1 MVKMTIV
8 GRVSDGLPLAQGPRY
23 VNGENDNFLCYK
35 QQGEFILKEISRGA
49 LVPSMMTIRI
59 DHHSLKYPFPYLYF
73 YLNGNGVC
81 FMTLCDSSYPR
92 KLAFHY
98 LQDLQKEFE
107 KLDNSLVEKIT
118 RPYSFVKFGNL
129 CNPTLLYL
137 HGKLVIGV
145 LDGVIGSI
153 RKQYIDT
160 RTQANLSK
168 LNANRKK
175 DLEII
180 TEHISEILQR
190 KRNSEMSEG
199 LPATTPRTAS
209 PIWGSPMLEQQNIR
223 LPFSFI
229 RIITYNMPPH
239 QVIALKWTPITTIV
253 AVAAILLWASLVL
266 TDNFII

>member
-1 MVKMTIV
+1 MTIV
-8 GRVSDGLPLAQGPRY
+8 GRVIDGLPLAQGPRY

-59 DHHSLKYPFPYLYF
+59 DHHSLNYLI
-73 YLNGNGVC
+73 GNGVC

-118 RPYSFVKFGNL
+118 RPYSFVKF
-129 CNPTLLYL
+129 
-137 HGKLVIGV
+137 
-145 LDGVIGSI
+145 DGVIGSI

-209 PIWGSPMLEQQNIR
+209 PIWGSPLLE
-223 LPFSFI
+223 
-229 RIITYNMPPH
+229 
-239 QVIALKWTPITTIV
+239 VIALKWTPITTIV

>member
-1 MVKMTIV
+1 MVKITIV
-8 GRVSDGLPLAQGPRY
+8 GRVIDGLPLAQGPRY

-59 DHHSLKYPFPYLYF
+59 DHHSLNYLI
-73 YLNGNGVC
+73 GNGVC

-107 KLDNSLVEKIT
+107 KLDSSLVEKIT
-118 RPYSFVKFGNL
+118 RPYSFVKF
-129 CNPTLLYL
+129 
-137 HGKLVIGV
+137 
-145 LDGVIGSI
+145 DGVIGSI

-209 PIWGSPMLEQQNIR
+209 PIWGSPLLEVCSINEE
-223 LPFSFI
+223 
-229 RIITYNMPPH
+229 TM
-239 QVIALKWTPITTIV
+239 
-253 AVAAILLWASLVL
+253 
-266 TDNFII
+266 